1 MKRLICLLLS
11 AAMILL
17 PAAAYAGGVLVCTKT
32 EGNGSPYYLMVN
44 RSANTVTVYGLG
56 EDGCY
61 SVPIRSMICS
71 CGRSGHGTP
80 LGTSRVSDRYEW
92 RVMVDGTYAQY
103 AVRFNGKILFHSVCY
118 RKAEPSAL
126 ITSEYNA
133 LGTHA
138 SLGCVRLQTSDAA
151 WIWEHCPKGTLVT
164 VYDSESPGPLG
175 TPDRLVP
182 QITEETENGWDPSDP
197 RPENPWHAVLGE
209 RAGISSALNGLPFR
223 DVTLRNWYYHEVL
236 DVCRAGLM
244 RGTASD
250 RFSPSERLTDAM
262 ALQLLF
268 NMEVSE
274 GNSDAARASMPGVGD
289 DWFTPAMRW
298 AESAGIRRAA
308 DPISD
313 PNAPVQRQLFVLY
326 LYRWLVASRST
337 VHDYILS
344 QPSEDAA
351 SETLAA
357 FIDAERVSPICLE
370 AIVWAVE
377 NNLLKGYN
385 GALQPMGSLTR
396 AEAAAL
402 LQRFRAAIRP
412 KTTDLR

>member
-1 MKRLICLLLS
+1 
-11 AAMILL
+11 
-17 PAAAYAGGVLVCTKT
+17 
-32 EGNGSPYYLMVN
+32 
-44 RSANTVTVYGLG
+44 
-56 EDGCY
+56 
-61 SVPIRSMICS
+61 
-71 CGRSGHGTP
+71 
-80 LGTSRVSDRYEW
+80 
-92 RVMVDGTYAQY
+92 
-103 AVRFNGKILFHSVCY
+103 
-118 RKAEPSAL
+118 
-126 ITSEYNA
+126 
-133 LGTHA
+133 
-138 SLGCVRLQTSDAA
+138 VRLQTADAK
-151 WIWEHCPKGTLVT
+151 WIYDNCPEGTPVT
-164 VYDSESPGPLG
+164 IYDGDDPGPLG
-175 TPDRLVP
+175 RPDTLVCS
-182 QITEETENGWDPSDP
+182 ISEEEVNGWDPSDP

-223 DVTLRNWYYHEVL
+223 DVTLRNWYYHEVF

-244 RGTASD
+244 KGTASD

-268 NMEVSE
+268 NMEASE
-274 GNSDAARASMPGVGD
+274 GNSDAARACMPGDGE
-289 DWFTPAMRW
+289 DWFVPAMRW